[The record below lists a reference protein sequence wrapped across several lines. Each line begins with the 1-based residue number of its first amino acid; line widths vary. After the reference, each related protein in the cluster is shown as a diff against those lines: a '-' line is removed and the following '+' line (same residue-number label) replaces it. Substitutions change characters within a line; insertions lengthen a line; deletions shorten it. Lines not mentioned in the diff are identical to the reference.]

1 MIKLTTIKIAIAG
14 LKGNRTRTGL
24 TILGVVIGIAA
35 IVTVMS
41 AGEGISSIIVGQVES
56 FGTNIIETE
65 IKAPLTSKT
74 KEKGQASADI
84 QGSISLA
91 TGLTITTLTLDDM
104 EDIGK
109 LANVKKSYGAILG
122 QEQASYGGELR
133 KAYLFGVSPT
143 FIEIDKS
150 DIEYGRFFTDYED
163 ASLAQVAVLGQEIKD
178 KLFGESDP
186 IGKSI
191 KIRKRNFKVVG
202 VMEKRGGAG
211 GLNFDDQIYIPV
223 RTAQKKILG
232 INHVI
237 YMVHELNDRSQAKE
251 TAEEIKAI
259 LRDNHS
265 ILNPDKDDFRVTT
278 MDEMLEI
285 LGTITDIITLL
296 LLAIV
301 TISLIVGGVGVMNT
315 MLVVISERTREIG
328 LRKAVGA
335 KSGDI
340 LEQFLIESLI
350 ISFLGAIIGI
360 FIGIVFSYLIAFG
373 ARYAG
378 LDWDF
383 IIKGSSI
390 ILAVVFSLF
399 VGLFFGVY
407 PARRA
412 AGLDPIA
419 AIRKE

>member
-1 MIKLTTIKIAIAG
+1 MNLNTFKIAATG
-14 LKGNRTRTGL
+14 LKSNRTRTGL

-35 IVTVMS
+35 IITVMS

-65 IKAPLTSKT
+65 IKVPLTSKT
-74 KEKGQASADI
+74 KGKSQASAEI
-84 QGSISLA
+84 QGGVSLA
-91 TGLTITTLTLDDM
+91 TGLTITTLTLEDM
-104 EDIGK
+104 EDIDK
-109 LANVKKSYGAILG
+109 LGNIKKSYGAILG
-122 QEQASYGGELR
+122 QEQVSYGSELR

-150 DIEYGRFFTDYED
+150 EVEYGRFFTDYED
-163 ASLAQVAVLGQEIKD
+163 RSLSEVAVLGVEIKE
-178 KLFGESDP
+178 KLFGDSDP
-186 IGKSI
+186 IGKNI
-191 KIRKRNFKVVG
+191 KIRKKNFKVIG
-202 VMEKRGGAG
+202 IMEKRGGAG
-211 GLNFDDQIYIPV
+211 GLNFDDQIYIPI

-237 YMVHELNDRSQAKE
+237 YMIHELNDRSQGDE

-259 LRDNHS
+259 LRDSHN

-285 LGTITDIITLL
+285 LGTITSVITMLL
-296 LLAIV
+296 LSIV

-335 KSGDI
+335 KSRDI
-340 LEQFLIESLI
+340 LKQFLIESLI

-360 FIGIVFSYLIAFG
+360 LIGISFSYLIALG
-373 ARYAG
+373 AGYAG
-378 LDWDF
+378 LDWKF

-390 ILAVVFSLF
+390 VLAIIFSLF
-399 VGLFFGVY
+399 VGLVFGVY

-412 AGLDPIA
+412 AKLDPIA